1 MIQPGHRPA
10 PSPQEHLLIIKPT
23 ALGDVA
29 QACQV
34 IPTIKHH
41 RPEGRV
47 TWVVDKDYAPLV
59 RLCSGVDELIEFPRR
74 RWNHLSHLP
83 EVFRWLSYL
92 REHGFTLAFDLQGLA
107 RSAVMTLASRARKRI
122 GLYSSRECSFLAYN
136 SMVKDRQRHAID
148 RYATAVRHLLGEEVE
163 IQKIHLR
170 RPGPPIYPGLKSG
183 EYTLLHPYS
192 KWNTKLWPW
201 ERYDQLALLHP
212 EETFVLIGDGPFFP
226 LQAKNIIDLRKQT
239 TLQDLLHLTAH
250 AKAILGTDSGPA
262 HVAAAFGTPV
272 ITIFGATDPEKTAPR
287 APFSRILH
295 GDVKCR
301 PCLRRTCSHRQ
312 PLTCLCSVKVAAVSA
327 ALREAFAAPVQRSGS
342 VS

>member
-10 PSPQEHLLIIKPT
+10 PSPQEHLLIVKPT

-41 RPEGRV
+41 HPDWKV
-47 TWVVDKDYAPLV
+47 TWLVDKDYAPLV
-59 RLCSGVDELIEFPRR
+59 RLCPGVDELIEFPRS
-74 RWNHLSHLP
+74 RWKKLSNLP
-83 EVFRWLSYL
+83 EVLRWLGYL
-92 REHGFTLAFDLQGLA
+92 RGHGFTIALDLQGLA

-122 GLYSSRECSFLAYN
+122 GLYSSRELSFLTYN

-148 RYATAVRHLLGEEVE
+148 RYAAAIQHLLGSEVE
-163 IQKIHLR
+163 IHKSPLR
-170 RPGPPIYPGLKSG
+170 RPGPPLYPGLKSG
-183 EYTLLHPYS
+183 KYTLLHPYS

-201 ERYDQLALLHP
+201 ERYSQLALLHP

-226 LQAKNIIDLRKQT
+226 LQAKNIIDLRGKT
-239 TLQDLLHLTAH
+239 NLQDLLALTAH

-272 ITIFGATDPEKTAPR
+272 ITIFGATDPDKTAPK
-287 APFSRILH
+287 APFARILH
-295 GDVKCR
+295 GDVPCR
-301 PCLRRTCSHRQ
+301 PCLRRTCSYRQ
-312 PLTCLCSVKVAAVSA
+312 PLACLSSVKAEEASKV
-327 ALREAFAAPVQRSGS
+327 LREALAAPVQDSGS